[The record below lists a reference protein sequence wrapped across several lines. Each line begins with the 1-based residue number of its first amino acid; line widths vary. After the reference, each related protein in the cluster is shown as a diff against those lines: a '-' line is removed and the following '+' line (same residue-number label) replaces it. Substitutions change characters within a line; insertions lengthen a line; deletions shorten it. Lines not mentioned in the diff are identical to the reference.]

1 MTDAASG
8 LLTAATLDRF
18 SSKTR
23 DRLLETSLVLFNER
37 GFGAVTTA
45 SIAERA
51 GVLEGSLWYHFRTKK
66 NILVAHIEL
75 LQQVFEGTN
84 LDADSTDA
92 DTIIAGIFASYDV
105 IWDFRY
111 ILRDDFGAVLDAAE
125 PALQTCLLYTS
136 PSPRD
141 ATLSLMPSSV

>member
-45 SIAERA
+45 SIAVRCPTEF
-51 GVLEGSLWYHFRTKK
+51 SSKDDK
-66 NILVAHIEL
+66 S
-75 LQQVFEGTN
+75 VF
-84 LDADSTDA
+84 
-92 DTIIAGIFASYDV
+92 
-105 IWDFRY
+105 
-111 ILRDDFGAVLDAAE
+111 
-125 PALQTCLLYTS
+125 
-136 PSPRD
+136 
-141 ATLSLMPSSV
+141 

>member
-51 GVLEGSLWYHFRTKK
+51 GVLE
-66 NILVAHIEL
+66 
-75 LQQVFEGTN
+75 
-84 LDADSTDA
+84 
-92 DTIIAGIFASYDV
+92 
-105 IWDFRY
+105 
-111 ILRDDFGAVLDAAE
+111 
-125 PALQTCLLYTS
+125 
-136 PSPRD
+136 
-141 ATLSLMPSSV
+141 LSLIHI